1 MSKVI
6 FIIGGAGYI
15 GSHMVKHADKAGYE
29 VITLDNLS
37 TGHKDAVKYGKF
49 EFCDLSNIKQLNI
62 LFNEYKPDAIL
73 HFGALS
79 EVSESVI
86 NPYKY
91 YKNNVSGTINLLK
104 AMLDHDCNK
113 IIFSSTAAVFGN
125 PKYIPIDENHPKNP
139 INPYGRSKLM
149 VEQLLEDFD
158 LAYGLKYL
166 IFRYFNAAGH
176 DIDGELRERH
186 NPETHLLPLIIEAVN
201 DINKSVNIFGTDY
214 DTKDGTCVR
223 DFIHVDDL
231 CEAHLKGLE
240 LLFDGEKGNLSDSF
254 NLGNG
259 AGFSVKE
266 VIENVKGLTNNDYKV
281 VEKPRRKGD
290 PALLVASN
298 DKAEK
303 KLNFSPKLN
312 KIADIIRTLI

>member
-1 MSKVI
+1 MLNI
-6 FIIGGAGYI
+6 
-15 GSHMVKHADKAGYE
+15 
-29 VITLDNLS
+29 N
-37 TGHKDAVKYGKF
+37 
-49 EFCDLSNIKQLNI
+49 NIKQLNI

-79 EVSESVI
+79 EVSESVT

-166 IFRYFNAAGH
+166 IFRYFNVYGRRQPTKGQYAPVVG
-176 DIDGELRERH
+176 IFLRQNRKKQQH
-186 NPETHLLPLIIEAVN
+186 RRPRKPLRLQNLPT
-201 DINKSVNIFGTDY
+201 FF
-214 DTKDGTCVR
+214 R
-223 DFIHVDDL
+223 D
-231 CEAHLKGLE
+231 
-240 LLFDGEKGNLSDSF
+240 
-254 NLGNG
+254 
-259 AGFSVKE
+259 
-266 VIENVKGLTNNDYKV
+266 
-281 VEKPRRKGD
+281 
-290 PALLVASN
+290 
-298 DKAEK
+298 
-303 KLNFSPKLN
+303 
-312 KIADIIRTLI
+312 